1 MSEAGVETPVA
12 EMNELEKLR
21 AALARQQI
29 SFCSYCGHEVLRA
42 SRPEE
47 EFQKDI
53 HIHIL
58 HCDKRPERR
67 LIAAIYSIVVPLG
80 VNVDLLPKGDL
91 DALADAVRK
100 RWDEE
105 ISLRDKQI
113 DALMSALGKFD
124 AFLNTLVA
132 PPATWR
138 EPAWKTELKEKKN
151 HAQN

>member
-12 EMNELEKLR
+12 EMNELEKLK

-47 EFQKDI
+47 EFQKDTQL
-53 HIHIL
+53 HIL
-58 HCDKRPERR
+58 GCEKRPERR
-67 LIAAIYSIVVPLG
+67 VIAALYSIVVPLG
-80 VNVDLLPKGDL
+80 VDVDLLPKGDL
-91 DALADAVRK
+91 DALADAVQK

-113 DALMSALGKFD
+113 DALMTALGKFD
-124 AFLNTLVA
+124 AFLNALGA
-132 PPATWR
+132 PLAAWR
-138 EPAWKTELKEKKN
+138 EPAWKTELKEERT

>member
-113 DALMSALGKFD
+113 DALAAGC
-124 AFLNTLVA
+124 
-132 PPATWR
+132 
-138 EPAWKTELKEKKN
+138 
-151 HAQN
+151 